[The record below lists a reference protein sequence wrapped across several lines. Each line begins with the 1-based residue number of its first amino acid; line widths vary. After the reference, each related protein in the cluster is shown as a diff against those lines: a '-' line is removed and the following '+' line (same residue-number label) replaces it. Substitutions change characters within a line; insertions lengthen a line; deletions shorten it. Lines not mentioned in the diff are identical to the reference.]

1 MSFKISEI
9 ENKEIRDLSKK
20 IFDKMLEYEKDKDQA
35 EWTVWDASHI
45 NDEPIKTLNK
55 LYDYLCDSYTIK
67 TRNAINEFL
76 LEMDTEF
83 QERCKK
89 LELME
94 KTDKIKF

>member
-1 MSFKISEI
+1 
-9 ENKEIRDLSKK
+9 
-20 IFDKMLEYEKDKDQA
+20 MLEYEKDKDQA

-55 LYDYLCDSYTIK
+55 LYDYICDSHTIK

-83 QERCKK
+83 QKRTKANILKNAE
-89 LELME
+89 
-94 KTDKIKF
+94 